1 MFDKADILARLQKGD
16 KIEDIAN
23 ELSTALNDAEADYKA
38 IQEKE
43 KSEFEAARVNGLK
56 LEAAASILGGLV
68 DYCTAVGKDDVVA
81 EIKKITM
88 EQVVDLLDQSLDL
101 VVVLNELKN
110 LEFEFPS
117 RAKKTTSA
125 DQILKGFLETL
136 S

>member
-43 KSEFEAARVNGLK
+43 KTEFEEARVNGLK
-56 LEAAASILGGLV
+56 LEAAASILGGLA
-68 DYCTAVGKDDVVA
+68 DYCTAVGKEDLVE
-81 EIKKITM
+81 EIKKITVG
-88 EQVVDLLDQSLDL
+88 QVVDLLDQSLDL
-101 VVVLNELKN
+101 VVMLNELKN

-117 RAKKTTSA
+117 RAKKSTSA
-125 DQILKGFLETL
+125 DLALAEFLKTL

>member
-43 KSEFEAARVNGLK
+43 KTEFEEARVNGLK

-68 DYCTAVGKDDVVA
+68 DYCTAVGKEDIVE

-110 LEFEFPS
+110 LEFDFAPK
-117 RAKKTTSA
+117 AKKSKSA
-125 DQILKGFLETL
+125 DRALADFLKTL
-136 S
+136 G